1 MHNFYIVRL
10 LLRYGVAVQQGW
22 ADVADRV
29 ANRDWNTRYK
39 IKIKMT
45 TLTRLRGH
53 FLACFQ
59 LCAARHTSHV
69 V

>member
-29 ANRDWNTRYK
+29 ANRDWNTRYN
-39 IKIKMT
+39 
-45 TLTRLRGH
+45 
-53 FLACFQ
+53 FF
-59 LCAARHTSHV
+59 
-69 V
+69 